1 MPAPV
6 ISHLICSTALIA
18 LIFVLPYFYAII
30 VDNIRMDMDR
40 RELKEITDY
49 VSNTIANLY
58 FLVNSSEVV
67 NVSLQKE
74 LVYLP
79 SNVEDFVYIL
89 KIVES
94 NEYALKVTAYLR
106 DRPYVAADAWLTPEL
121 KIDTAR
127 SSIVSCGLTVLVGCF
142 RNSTGVYAWIG
153 YG

>member
-1 MPAPV
+1 V
-6 ISHLICSTALIA
+6 ISHLICSIALIA

-30 VDNIRMDMDR
+30 VDNIRMDMVR

-74 LVYLP
+74 LMYLP

-89 KIVES
+89 EIVES
-94 NEYALKVTAYLR
+94 NEYSLRVTAYLR
-106 DRPYVAADAWLTPEL
+106 DRPYVAADSWLTSGL

-127 SSIVSCGLTVLVGCF
+127 SSIVSSGLTFLVGCF